1 MGKWL
6 PAGVAEII
14 TDDRGEQTA
23 VKMHFVGYKPKWDEV
38 IQLDEGGWKR
48 IREIGAFSQAHG
60 WAKYNQAY
68 RERIEYESQDVKGI
82 VSQIKKK

>member
-6 PAGVAEII
+6 PAGVVEII

-48 IREIGAFSQAHG
+48 IREIGAFS
-60 WAKYNQAY
+60 
-68 RERIEYESQDVKGI
+68 
-82 VSQIKKK
+82 